1 MDLVFWSLALGLAAL
16 VATVLLR
23 AVLAAP
29 AGTGPVGQ
37 EADLRVYRDQLAE
50 LDRDLAR
57 GAVEPEEGARLRAEI
72 ARRLLLADR
81 TVAAQPNAAARGASW
96 PAALLVLGLLV
107 AAGAGYG
114 FWLGSPGLPDLPLAE
129 RLALADEAYRAR
141 PSQAE
146 MEAAAPP
153 QGALPADPAEAKLL
167 EDLRAA
173 VAGRPDDAQGHAL
186 LARTEASVGNM
197 AGAAAA
203 FARVITLRG
212 AGASADEHAQL
223 AELMIVAAGG
233 AVSPEAEAQLV
244 LALQKDP
251 GHGPARYYTGLMMA
265 QLGRPDRAFALWRQL
280 VDEGPADAPWIA
292 PVRAGIEALA
302 DAAGIRY
309 SLPQAQAPGPDAEAL
324 GAAAEMTEEE
334 RQAMIAGMVGGLE
347 ERLMSD
353 GGSAEEWARLISAL
367 QVLGEEKRAGAAVTA
382 ARAALAQDA
391 EALKLLDEAAA
402 GTAP

>member
-1 MDLVFWSLALGLAAL
+1 MNLAFWSLALGLVAL

-29 AGTGPVGQ
+29 GRAGPEGQ

-50 LDRDLAR
+50 IDRDIAR

-81 TVAAQPNAAARGASW
+81 TAAAQRQAATPGAAG
-96 PAALLVLGLLV
+96 PAALLILGLLL

-114 FWLGSPGLPDLPLAE
+114 LWLGTPGLPDLPLAE
-129 RLALADEAYRAR
+129 RLALAEEAYRGR
-141 PSQAE
+141 PPQAE
-146 MEAAAPP
+146 MEAAAGP
-153 QGALPADPAEAKLL
+153 QGVMPADPAEAKLL

-173 VAGRPDDAQGHAL
+173 VAARPDDLQGHEL
-186 LARTEASVGNM
+186 LARSEASIGNM

-212 AGASADEHAQL
+212 AGATAGEHAQL

-233 AVSPEAEAQLV
+233 AVSPEAEAQLA

-265 QLGRPDRAFALWRQL
+265 QLGRPDRAFVLWRQL
-280 VDEGPADAPWIA
+280 LDDGPADAPWTA
-292 PVRAGIEALA
+292 PIRAEIEALA

-309 SLPQAQAPGPDAEAL
+309 SLPQPQPPGPDAEAMA
-324 GAAAEMTEEE
+324 AAAEMTEAE

-347 ERLMSD
+347 ERLLSA
-353 GGSAEEWARLISAL
+353 GGTAEEWARLITSL
-367 QVLGEEKRAGAAVTA
+367 RVLGEEERAGAALSA

-391 EALKLLDEAAA
+391 EALKELEAAA
-402 GTAP
+402 GRAP